1 MTGKSKM
8 GKAKVVIY
16 TTPTC
21 PYCNRAKEFF
31 EDSGIEFIGHDV
43 TKEGDALAEMRKLTD
58 DGIRVPVINIGG
70 QVIVGF
76 DQMLIERALGGPKK
90 KG

>member
-1 MTGKSKM
+1 M
-8 GKAKVVIY
+8 GKAKVIIY

-31 EDSGIEFIGHDV
+31 EDSGIEFINRDV
-43 TKEGDALAEMRKLTD
+43 TKDGGALAEMRKLTD
-58 DGIRVPVINIGG
+58 DDIRVPVISVDGD
-70 QVIVGF
+70 VIVGF
-76 DQMLIERALGGPKK
+76 DQLFIERALGGQKK